1 MDTEHKGPFYSS
13 KYPDLRFLSQAA
25 LNNALLDPRP
35 LEFYQDLR
43 SWAAD
48 RALTAFSENDRESL
62 RYAQSIFEEADQ
74 TSQIIRAASFDELL
88 SEKLRRKEEI
98 HKNIHRHIGRLAL
111 EAAGIE
117 FSTK

>member
-25 LNNALLDPRP
+25 LN
-35 LEFYQDLR
+35 
-43 SWAAD
+43 
-48 RALTAFSENDRESL
+48 
-62 RYAQSIFEEADQ
+62 
-74 TSQIIRAASFDELL
+74 IIRAASFDELL